1 MPRVAD
7 EVAPDV
13 PPRTTRF
20 HLWNVLLVVVTGTF
34 VTVLVVLT
42 GDMQAY
48 WPLYLVPIVIASLA
62 YHVGGAVITSAI
74 AVALLALLMPADGLA
89 QDAFPQLVIGM
100 LTFVLSGAVIGS
112 QARRQR
118 RHSLELEQTSI
129 RDRLTGLYK
138 GEYFHTRLS
147 EELKRSDRYGVAV
160 SVVLVLVAEFD
171 DFKERY
177 GRYKAELLL
186 DHLADVLRIAVR
198 DTDIVARYDETTF
211 AVILPFSGERE
222 ARLVAGRIEAA
233 AAEAEFE
240 GDVLEPAAHIRVT
253 TAHTSY
259 PDEAVDQAEL
269 LRRVEDR
276 LGEGARMQHAVGAE
290 TASPS
295 MRGEVARS

>member
-1 MPRVAD
+1 MPGVAD

-20 HLWNVLLVVVTGTF
+20 HLWNVLLVVLTGTF

-74 AVALLALLMPADGLA
+74 AVALLALLMPAAGLA
-89 QDAFPQLVIGM
+89 QEAFPQLAVGM

-160 SVVLVLVAEFD
+160 SVVLVSVADFD
-171 DFKERY
+171 GFKERY

-198 DTDIVARYDETTF
+198 DTDIVARYTETSF

-253 TAHTSY
+253 TAHASY
-259 PDEAVDQAEL
+259 PDEAVEQGEL
-269 LRRVEDR
+269 LRRSEER
-276 LGEGARMQHAVGAE
+276 LGEATFAQRGTGTDAGAPLV
-290 TASPS
+290 S
-295 MRGEVARS
+295 GEVARS